1 VNAENR
7 QVLGPPPQVRLAGLL
22 VAVQGLVGVGTAIS
36 FVAIAGSQGPVGGS
50 VLAGAGYFL
59 VMGAALLAVG
69 IGLLRGG
76 RWARTPAIVA
86 QLLLL
91 PVVYSLLGGSQQLVL
106 GILAGA
112 FVLTTFLLL
121 ISERSGRWW
130 RDADEPDR
138 TA

>member
-1 VNAENR
+1 VNTENR
-7 QVLGPPPQVRLAGLL
+7 QVVGPPPQVRVAGAL
-22 VAVQGLVGVGTAIS
+22 VAVQGLIGVGTAIS
-36 FVAIAGSQGPVGGS
+36 FVVLAMSAGPVGGA
-50 VLAGAGYFL
+50 VLGGAGYFL

-69 IGLLRGG
+69 IGLLTGR

-91 PVVYSLLGGSQQLVL
+91 PVVYSLLGGSHQLVL

-130 RDADEPDR
+130 RGVDEPDA